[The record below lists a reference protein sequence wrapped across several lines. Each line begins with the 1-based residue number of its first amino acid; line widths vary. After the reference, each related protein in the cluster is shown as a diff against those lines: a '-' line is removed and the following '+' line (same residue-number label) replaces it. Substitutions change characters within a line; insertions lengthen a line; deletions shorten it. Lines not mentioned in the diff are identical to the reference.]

1 MNAAWTVRIER
12 LAIQL
17 AVGVHPNEREPQP
30 LWVSVTLEGLA
41 PASPETLDDCIDYE
55 PLCRWLTQHWPQT
68 PHTALLETRINELL
82 AFAFGLDARVSAA
95 RVGLYKERMSRDAIS
110 VGVERHATRL
120 EFEAQRRSQRV
131 AADDRTRHAETI
143 D

>member
-12 LAIQL
+12 LAIEL
-17 AVGVHPNEREPQP
+17 AVGVYAHEHEPQP

-41 PASPETLDDCIDYE
+41 PASPATLGECIDYE
-55 PLCRWLTQHWPQT
+55 PLCRWVTQHWPHT

-82 AFAFGLDARVSAA
+82 AFAFGLDARVSSA

-120 EFEAQRRSQRV
+120 EFESQLRSQRI
-131 AADDRTRHAETI
+131 AAGERTRHAETI

>member
-17 AVGVHPNEREPQP
+17 AVGVYANEREPQP

-41 PASPETLDDCIDYE
+41 PASPGTLGECIDYE
-55 PLCRWLTQHWPQT
+55 PLCRWLTQQWPIT
-68 PHTALLETRINELL
+68 PHTELLETRVNQLL
-82 AFAFGLDARVSAA
+82 EFAFGFDARVNSV
-95 RVGLYKERMSRDAIS
+95 RVGMYKERMSRDAVS
-110 VGVERHATRL
+110 VGIERHATRL
-120 EFEAQRRSQRV
+120 EFEAQRRSQR
-131 AADDRTRHAETI
+131 AAVDERTRHAETI